1 MPLPALDCFRIVQVH
16 EEEQRRDK
24 MAAFCMG
31 LNNRLGAESL
41 VFSCMDGD
49 LVKLVWEQ
57 L

>member
-1 MPLPALDCFRIVQVH
+1 
-16 EEEQRRDK
+16 